1 MKKKLI
7 NILILSAVIFLSACE
22 KELST
27 ENSTLIGNEL
37 IVGKNCRIAKLVYND
52 TATGINLGSLAA
64 TINILDRVDQ
74 INAFDSLAVALT
86 FAADITY
93 SNDTIY
99 LNVDEYFVLDLV
111 NNRIKRLHGL
121 TDPTDILSP
130 QFDADYSYNANGYL
144 IQKNYLLSP
153 GAFPLINVAYTY
165 TGNNLTKMT
174 YTNLVSGEVEV
185 DADMQYYPTIS
196 PQNYL
201 YIFHL
206 NNFID

>member
-1 MKKKLI
+1 MTIEKKRPEVKKGAMEIGESNLEKEMKKKLST
-7 NILILSAVIFLSACE
+7 ILILSAVIFLSACE

-130 QFDADYSYNANGYL
+130 QFDADYSYNANHRRR
-144 IQKNYLLSP
+144 
-153 GAFPLINVAYTY
+153 
-165 TGNNLTKMT
+165 
-174 YTNLVSGEVEV
+174 
-185 DADMQYYPTIS
+185 IS
-196 PQNYL
+196 PAHAL
-201 YIFHL
+201 WLFEFLCRILHPASFIL
-206 NNFID
+206 NSDLHTLVIQRF